1 MVFPVLLTWIQVVP
15 ALSCCCPAGIW
26 SLCVGTRGGVTAAQR
41 DPNLGCQSFGCCSA
55 GHPQALP
62 EPLLSTH
69 LLPTLPVPST
79 CSTLHPP
86 APRAHPHPEPVRR
99 ALAGGKAV
107 FGLHGSFDGF
117 FFSSLLPTWL
127 PPPFSSEL
135 VTAIC
140 STALS
145 VGKAGM
151 SDWSRRDVP
160 ASGAG
165 AWLPRSAG
173 TAAPST
179 ERLQNEFSFSFFQTW
194 SLMDSS
200 LISPL
205 PELSSDA
212 ALAIRS

>member
-1 MVFPVLLTWIQVVP
+1 M
-15 ALSCCCPAGIW
+15 A
-26 SLCVGTRGGVTAAQR
+26 
-41 DPNLGCQSFGCCSA
+41 
-55 GHPQALP
+55 
-62 EPLLSTH
+62 
-69 LLPTLPVPST
+69 
-79 CSTLHPP
+79 
-86 APRAHPHPEPVRR
+86 
-99 ALAGGKAV
+99 
-107 FGLHGSFDGF
+107 
-117 FFSSLLPTWL
+117 

-179 ERLQNEFSFSFFQTW
+179 VWLQNEFSFPFFPDLVPDGLIPHFATSRARLGCCFSHQELRFIPW
-194 SLMDSS
+194 SYCWLGCGAGSVRVVS
-200 LISPL
+200 GEL
-205 PELSSDA
+205 PRGKGFSHLR
-212 ALAIRS
+212 ALALLEHSLLFLSPAGFA

>member
-1 MVFPVLLTWIQVVP
+1 MP
-15 ALSCCCPAGIW
+15 
-26 SLCVGTRGGVTAAQR
+26 R
-41 DPNLGCQSFGCCSA
+41 
-55 GHPQALP
+55 HPPALP
-62 EPLLSTH
+62 EPLLCTH
-69 LLPTLPVPST
+69 LLPILPVPLL
-79 CSTLHPP
+79 TL
-86 APRAHPHPEPVRR
+86 APRAHPHPEPTRR
-99 ALAGGKAV
+99 ALAEGKAFFS
-107 FGLHGSFDGF
+107 FGLHGIFDGF
-117 FFSSLLPTWL
+117 FFSNLLPTWL

-179 ERLQNEFSFSFFQTW
+179 EWLQNEFSFSFFPSLVPDGLIPHFATSQAQLGCCFSHQELRFIRW
-194 SLMDSS
+194 SYCWLRPWS
-200 LISPL
+200 
-205 PELSSDA
+205 
-212 ALAIRS
+212 RQCQGGVR